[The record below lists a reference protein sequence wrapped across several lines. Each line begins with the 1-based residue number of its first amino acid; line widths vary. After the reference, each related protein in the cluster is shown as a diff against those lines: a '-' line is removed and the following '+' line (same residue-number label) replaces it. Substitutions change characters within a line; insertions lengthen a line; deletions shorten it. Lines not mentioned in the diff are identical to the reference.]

1 LSVWGRTAKAVPGK
15 GSNLFSFLKNRA
27 TRTDLA
33 AIGLQADG
41 ISFVRVDRQ
50 SGGRARLLA
59 CEFKSL
65 EANDEVRALGQLA
78 SQHGLKRARCTT
90 LLGSGDYQLLLTEA
104 PDVGADEL
112 KQALR
117 WKIKDLIEFHI
128 NDATLDVF
136 DLPGAAPGAKAREM
150 YTVAARNEAIQ
161 RRVDL
166 LTQAGIGLDVIDIPE
181 LAQRNLAGLL
191 AEDTTGVALLS
202 LQDKTGLITITRQ
215 GYLYL
220 SRTLN
225 IGYESLRSAADPAMY
240 FDHIVLE
247 VQRSLDYFES
257 HFREAPIRNLVLA
270 PLADPVPGFMEYLG
284 ANLNVTVGPM
294 DLAALLDSD
303 VPLTPALLA
312 RCLNTIGAALRQE
325 VKAL

>member
-1 LSVWGRTAKAVPGK
+1 M
-15 GSNLFSFLKNRA
+15 FSYLKKRS
-27 TRTDLA
+27 THSDLA

-41 ISFVRVDRQ
+41 ISFVRINRP
-50 SGGRARLLA
+50 SGSRAHLRA
-59 CEFKSL
+59 CEFKTLDGANEAKVLSL
-65 EANDEVRALGQLA
+65 LA
-78 SQHGLKRARCTT
+78 SQHALKRARCTT
-90 LLGSGDYQLLLTEA
+90 LLSTGDYQLLLTEA

-136 DLPGAAPGAKAREM
+136 DLPGAVAGAKAREM

-181 LAQRNLAGLL
+181 LAQRNVASLL
-191 AEDTTGVALLS
+191 PEDTTGVALLS

-225 IGYESLRSAADPAMY
+225 IGHESLRSAADPAMY

-270 PLADPVPGFMEYLG
+270 PLAEPILGLMEYLA
-284 ANLNVTVGPM
+284 ANLSVTVAGM
-294 DLAALLDSD
+294 DLTKLLDSD
-303 VPLTPALLA
+303 VQLTPALQA

>member
-1 LSVWGRTAKAVPGK
+1 ML
-15 GSNLFSFLKNRA
+15 SFLKNRSK
-27 TRTDLA
+27 RTDLA
-33 AIGLQADG
+33 ALSLQADG
-41 ISFVRVDRQ
+41 VCLAHVDR
-50 SGGRARLLA
+50 SGAGRARIMA
-59 CEFKSL
+59 CAFQPL
-65 EANDEVRALGQLA
+65 QAGDEVKALAHLA
-78 SQHGLKRARCTT
+78 SHHNLKRARCTT
-90 LLGSGDYQLLLTEA
+90 LLGTGDYQLLLTEA

-128 NDATLDVF
+128 NDSTLDVF
-136 DLPGAAPGAKAREM
+136 DLPGATPGAKAREM
-150 YTVAARNEAIQ
+150 YAVAARNEAIQ

-181 LAQRNLAGLL
+181 LAQRNLASLL
-191 AEDTTGVALLS
+191 AEDTNGVALLS

-225 IGYESLRSAADPAMY
+225 IGHESLRSAADPAMY

-270 PLADPVPGFMEYLG
+270 PLAEPVSGLMEYLA
-284 ANLNVTVGPM
+284 ANLSVSVASM
-294 DLAALLDSD
+294 DLTQLLDSD
-303 VPLTPALLA
+303 VQLTPALQA

>member
-1 LSVWGRTAKAVPGK
+1 MWGRTAKAVPGK